1 MLLTMRKAS
10 NNSSRKFIQ
19 AAGHRDSI
27 QLDTTTSGRL
37 LKAHSENEVQI
48 LKLLN
53 SDPHLCEFVPK
64 YYETREFDENK
75 CPKTIENKNNNNN
88 ASHTNRQTNSQTN
101 SQTNTRNNSLH
112 NLQHTIR
119 NNSITN
125 IIKQNS
131 IINKNKKSEGFFQKT
146 IKWMV
151 IEDLTVDYVDVQLLD
166 VKMGR
171 ITYDV
176 MEKGVSDKFRSDLF
190 EKLKKEK
197 DNTLTKLELER
208 GTITKERY
216 LNWRDH
222 QSTTGKFGYRFEG
235 IQSASDEKVKTTGMC
250 RDPDEARVLLRKYLE
265 YADEC
270 FAKQMVSRLERI
282 KQALEKST
290 LTSHLRMIGV
300 SLLFMYDRD
309 TTFSC
314 MNVGMIDFGKV
325 KWVEEAN
332 DDLKSEWLFGL
343 TNLIDLFKRY
353 SKRPGST

>member
-1 MLLTMRKAS
+1 M
-10 NNSSRKFIQ
+10 
-19 AAGHRDSI
+19 G
-27 QLDTTTSGRL
+27 
-37 LKAHSENEVQI
+37 
-48 LKLLN
+48 
-53 SDPHLCEFVPK
+53 
-64 YYETREFDENK
+64 TREFDENK
-75 CPKTIENKNNNNN
+75 NPKNTENKNKNNSNN
-88 ASHTNRQTNSQTN
+88 TSQTN
-101 SQTNTRNNSLH
+101 SQPNSRNNSLH
-112 NLQHTIR
+112 NLQNTSR

-131 IINKNKKSEGFFQKT
+131 IINKNKKSPPQKT
-146 IKWMV
+146 SKWMV
-151 IEDLTVDYVDVQLLD
+151 LEDLTVDYVDVQLLD

-176 MEKGVSDKFRSDLF
+176 TEKGVADKFRSDLF
-190 EKLKKEK
+190 VKLKKEK
-197 DNTLTKLELER
+197 DNTLTKVELER

-250 RDPDEARVLLRKYLE
+250 RDPDEAIVLLRKYLE
-265 YADEC
+265 YADES

-282 KQALEKST
+282 KQALEKSI

-325 KWVEEAN
+325 KWVEEAD
-332 DDLKSEWLFGL
+332 DDLRSEWLFGL